1 MMSILDRYVWFSATM
16 GTSNMLG
23 KTECWAF
30 RRSVWNYKYHQNGLG
45 VGKEDNPAKHQFS
58 YTEPK
63 E

>member
-1 MMSILDRYVWFSATM
+1 
-16 GTSNMLG
+16 MLG